1 MKRYL
6 AILLVG
12 LAGVLTAAYTFHLGS
27 KLSAAKAQAELDV
40 AAQAIS
46 VVRIEALEQRN
57 RADDITKRFI
67 VAIKVLQAVKSELDE
82 CERKNAGQFAG
93 R

>member
-12 LAGVLTAAYTFHLGS
+12 LAGVLTSAYTFHLGA
-27 KLSAAKAQAELDV
+27 KLASAKAQADLDV

-67 VAIKVLQAVKSELDE
+67 LSIKVLQAVKSELDE
-82 CERKNAGQFAG
+82 CERAKIGQLAA